1 MGKTW
6 VLDTETKGTGA
17 EMVPLERLQKKL
29 ASKGVH
35 PVIAPRRQPRPAPP
49 TAPRESWKFKV
60 VDLMTQRVLAENADA
75 RTILELLQ
83 GIRSVVD
90 VRIYVWRPEAK
101 DWWLLNFGEKK
112 LLWDYR
118 HGGSSPGAKP

>member
-35 PVIAPRRQPRPAPP
+35 PVISPRRQPRPAPP

-75 RTILELLQ
+75 RAILELLR

-90 VRIYVWRPEAK
+90 VRIYVWRPEAN

-118 HGGSSPGAKP
+118 HAGSSPGAKS

>member
-1 MGKTW
+1 
-6 VLDTETKGTGA
+6 
-17 EMVPLERLQKKL
+17 MVPLERLQKKL

-35 PVIAPRRQPRPAPP
+35 PVISPRRQPRPAPP
-49 TAPRESWKFKV
+49 SAPRQSWKFKV

-75 RTILELLQ
+75 RAILELLG

-90 VRIYVWRPEAK
+90 VRIYVWRPEAN
-101 DWWLLNFGEKK
+101 DWWLLNFDEKK

-118 HGGSSPGAKP
+118 HAGSSPGAKS